1 MNDLRW
7 LDIFIVGAYIL
18 GLTAIG
24 LRFSRKQT
32 TTENYFMAKRSIPS
46 WAMGISFMATLVTS
60 LTFVSYPGAAYG
72 KDWSLLVPGLLVIGV
87 LGLVGAVIIPFY
99 RQAVGMSA
107 YEYFGKRFGLPT
119 RVYSSVAFALAHFS
133 KMGFVFYLLSLT
145 IYSMTG
151 WNMDQV
157 IVGAGL
163 LTIFYTLKGGL
174 EAVVWTDVLQGFV
187 LWAGVFVCLGYLLF
201 LPPGG
206 PSAVFALAAANHKF
220 SLGEWSF
227 NFSKPT
233 IPVLLVY
240 GFFWYLQKYVADQTI
255 VQRYLIAK
263 SDRAALRG
271 VGLGAFL
278 CVPAWALFM
287 MIGTG
292 TWTFYKLTGEK
303 LPAYIT
309 KADQVFPHFLSTH
322 LPVGMA
328 GLILASLMG
337 AAMCALASDL
347 NSFAV
352 VGVEDV
358 YRLIRPDT
366 TDRQRLRMG
375 KYVVAAC
382 GAACIGIA
390 VALAHTK
397 GSALSMWFTV
407 SAVASGGLA
416 GLFLL
421 AFFSSRASRR
431 GVYAGI
437 VANLIFTLWASLTL
451 KEKPIINLGAYDFP
465 WHDYMIGAIG
475 NVILMGVGYVASL
488 LLPPDADADRR
499 LQEMTIWH
507 WLNSRKQAR
516 AAVAEPARVP
526 VAGRTV

>member
-1 MNDLRW
+1 MTHLRW
-7 LDIFIVGAYIL
+7 FDVFIVGVYIF

-24 LRFSRKQT
+24 LRFSHKQT

-72 KDWSLLVPGLLVIGV
+72 KNWSLLVPGLLVMGV
-87 LGLVGAVIIPFY
+87 LALVGTIIIPFY

-107 YEYFGKRFGLPT
+107 YEYFGKRFGRPT
-119 RVYSSVAFALAHFS
+119 RVYSSIAFALAHFS

-145 IYSMTG
+145 INSMTG
-151 WNMDQV
+151 WNMDYV
-157 IVGAGL
+157 IIGAGL

-187 LWAGVFVCLGYLLF
+187 LWAGVFVCLAFLLF

-206 PSAVFALAAANHKF
+206 PSAVFRLAAANHKF

-227 NFSKPT
+227 DFSKPT
-233 IPVLLVY
+233 IPVLLIY
-240 GFFWYLQKYVADQTI
+240 GFFWYLQKYTADQTI

-263 SDRAALRG
+263 SDRAAVRG
-271 VGLGAFL
+271 VALGASL

-287 MIGTG
+287 LIGTC
-292 TWTFYKLTGEK
+292 TWAFYRLTGEQ

-309 KADQVFPHFLSTH
+309 KADQAFPHFLSTH

-328 GLILASLMG
+328 GLILASLVG

-358 YRLIRPDT
+358 YRLIRPHS
-366 TDRQRLRMG
+366 TDQQRLRMG
-375 KYVVAAC
+375 KFVVAGC
-382 GAACIGIA
+382 GFGCILIA
-390 VALAHTK
+390 VILAHTK

-421 AFFSSRASRR
+421 AFLSSRASRK

-437 VANLIFTLWASLTL
+437 VASLVFTLWASLTL
-451 KEKPIINLGAYDFP
+451 NEKPIINLGAYNFP
-465 WHDYMIGAIG
+465 WHDYMIGAVG
-475 NVILMGVGYVASL
+475 HVVLMSVAYATSL
-488 LLPPDADADRR
+488 LLPPDPDEDRKLR
-499 LQEMTIWH
+499 EMTIWH
-507 WLNSRKQAR
+507 WLKSRK
-516 AAVAEPARVP
+516 EPAARVETA
-526 VAGRTV
+526 V